1 MSIFLLRSVL
11 QEIAADLPGAGAG
24 EPTGELTMSYLIV
37 VARNESALYEH
48 LRSRHGSDPRVR
60 VMIDRRSAKNAATT
74 EGPRPVERRRRRS
87 WLATGASHELV
98 ELARQY
104 ATESPS
110 PKQQPSSHSEEAP
123 RQMSETETVEDQQR
137 VGRWLVEGQDIL
149 GCCFGLGDS
158 VVYW

>member
-1 MSIFLLRSVL
+1 MSIFLLRSLL
-11 QEIAADLPGAGAG
+11 QEIAADFPGARAG
-24 EPTGELTMSYLIV
+24 EPTGEPTMSYLIV

-104 ATESPS
+104 PTESPS
-110 PKQQPSSHSEEAP
+110 PKKQPTSHSEEAP
-123 RQMSETETVEDQQR
+123 RQMSKPERFEDEHQVRGGSVEA
-137 VGRWLVEGQDIL
+137 
-149 GCCFGLGDS
+149 
-158 VVYW
+158 

>member
-1 MSIFLLRSVL
+1 MSIFLLRSLL

-24 EPTGELTMSYLIV
+24 EPTGEPTMSYLIV

-87 WLATGASHELV
+87 WLATGGSHELV
-98 ELARQY
+98 GRGGPC
-104 ATESPS
+104 TTGTPS
-110 PKQQPSSHSEEAP
+110 PKKQ
-123 RQMSETETVEDQQR
+123 T
-137 VGRWLVEGQDIL
+137 
-149 GCCFGLGDS
+149 
-158 VVYW
+158 